1 MALSHRFPIG
11 HDVVFS
17 HGSYLV
23 NEVVPVIDFDRS
35 TKENK
40 VQAVDPDT
48 GLLLWSVDVL
58 DADPEAKRH
67 AKTVAVKIA
76 AKVQP
81 VPPAPDGSSPFT
93 PVVFDGLTALAWVE
107 KVGEDFSRVSWSYK
121 ADGLRAPGK
130 TDTST
135 TATKSDGKSSTTT
148 SSSSSSSSTAA

>member
-1 MALSHRFPIG
+1 MALSHRFPTG

-23 NEVVPVIDFDRS
+23 NEVVPVVDFDRS
-35 TKENK
+35 TKDNK
-40 VQAVDPDT
+40 VQAVDPDS

-81 VPPAPDGSSPFT
+81 VPPAADGSSPFT

-121 ADGLRAPGK
+121 AEGLRAPGK
-130 TDTST
+130 TETI
-135 TATKSDGKSSTTT
+135 KSDGKSSTTT